1 MSGPT
6 STSNAATHPGGPPGG
21 ALGGAPGGAPG
32 GGPSGPPPGPP
43 FGPRLAL
50 GLLGILLAAMVSGLN
65 NRVAGLTLVDVQ
77 GALGFGQ
84 DEASW
89 LNTVYAAG
97 ELVAMPFA
105 SWMAITF
112 SLRRFHLLMLS
123 AVLLIATVL
132 PTLHSLP
139 LLLTLRAVQGVC
151 AGSLIP
157 LLMMAALR
165 FLPPPIRLHGLAL
178 YAMTATFA
186 PNVALW
192 LAALSVDFWSDWRWV
207 YWHIIPIGLAAMAL
221 VGYGIPKMPPA
232 LPRLKQANWTGLAL
246 GVPGLALLAV
256 GLDQGVRLE
265 WFESHLITSA
275 LGLGGV
281 LTLLFIVSE
290 WRHPAPFVK
299 LQLLQRRNLGL
310 GFSIFFCLLVIMGT
324 AVALPSSVL
333 GRLHG
338 LRLEQTQVIGLSVG
352 LPQLVLGSVVAWLL
366 YQRWV
371 DARHLFALGLA
382 LIGTACWLGSGM
394 TAEWLMPQ
402 WAWVQALHAL
412 GQPLAVV
419 SLLFLGT
426 SVVQP
431 MEGPF
436 VAGIIN
442 TLRALGT
449 VFGGAVTGE
458 LMSHRLHF
466 HEEMLLDTLPRQLQA
481 LGLPPPGVSMSS
493 LMTQAQVL
501 AAADVYRVFGALALL
516 LIPPV
521 LCLQRIRAPQLT
533 PPPVL
538 PTAGPATAAPP
549 LAPAAH

>member
-1 MSGPT
+1 MSGT
-6 STSNAATHPGGPPGG
+6 ASASEAAARPAGPPGG
-21 ALGGAPGGAPG
+21 GP
-32 GGPSGPPPGPP
+32 GGPSGPPSTP

-50 GLLGILLAAMVSGLN
+50 GLLGILLAAMMSGLN
-65 NRVAGLTLVDVQ
+65 NRVAGLALSDVQ

-84 DEASW
+84 DEATW
-89 LNTVYAAG
+89 LNTAYAAG

-105 SWMAITF
+105 SWLAITF

-123 AVLLIATVL
+123 AVLLIAAVL
-132 PTLHSLP
+132 PALRSLP
-139 LLLTLRAVQGVC
+139 LLLLLRAVQGVC

-192 LAALSVDFWSDWRWV
+192 LAALCVDAWGDWRWV
-207 YWHIIPIGLAAMAL
+207 YWHIIPIGLMAMLL

-232 LPRLKQANWTGLAL
+232 LPRLKQANWAGLAL
-246 GVPGLALLAV
+246 GMPGLALLAV
-256 GLDQGVRLE
+256 GLDQGVRLA
-265 WFESHLITSA
+265 WFESHLVASA
-275 LGLGGV
+275 LGLGGA
-281 LTLLFIVSE
+281 LTALFIASE
-290 WRHPAPFVK
+290 WRHPAPFMR

-338 LRLEQTQVIGLSVG
+338 LRLEQTHVIGLSVG
-352 LPQLVLGSVVAWLL
+352 LSQLVLGSVVAWLL

-382 LIGTACWLGSGM
+382 LIGTACWLGAGITS
-394 TAEWLMPQ
+394 EWLMPQ

-466 HEEMLLDTLPRQLQA
+466 HAEMLLDQLPRQLLT
-481 LGLPPPGVSMSS
+481 LGLPLPGVGMST

-501 AAADVYRVFGALALL
+501 AAADAYRVFGTLALL

-533 PPPVL
+533 PPPVMQA
-538 PTAGPATAAPP
+538 AGAAPAGSP
-549 LAPAAH
+549 LARTAH